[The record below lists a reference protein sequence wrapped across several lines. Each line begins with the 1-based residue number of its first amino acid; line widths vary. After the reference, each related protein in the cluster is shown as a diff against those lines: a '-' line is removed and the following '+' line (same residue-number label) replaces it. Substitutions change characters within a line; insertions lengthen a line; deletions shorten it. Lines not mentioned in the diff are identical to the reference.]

1 MKIRKYLFIAVLG
14 LTGLFRIGDGYS
26 QKLIQIIPDTIIYKQ
41 IDTTSLKIYIYKPIG
56 FEKRKNIPAVVFF
69 HGGGWNKGSA
79 KAFNRQAMYFASR
92 GMMAFSVQY
101 RVRDFNGTTPFDA
114 VEDAKSA
121 VRYVRAHAK
130 EHHINQNMI
139 AAGGGSVGGHIAA
152 ATGII
157 DGLEPAGEDLSL
169 SSKPN
174 ALLLFNPVID
184 NSKEGYGYRRMEGRY
199 KEISPLHNIRKG
211 APPTIFFLGSED
223 KLIPVSTAENYKS
236 RMEKVGS
243 RCDLFIYKGQS
254 HSFFNQREYLRVT
267 LYETDLFL
275 KSLGYLVGNPTI
287 YKQYPDQK

>member
-1 MKIRKYLFIAVLG
+1 MKIIKYLVIAVLG
-14 LTGLFRIGDGYS
+14 LINLFSFEDGYS
-26 QKLIQIIPDTIIYKQ
+26 QKLIRIIPDTIVYKQ
-41 IDTTSLKIYIYKPIG
+41 IDTTSLEIYIYKPIG
-56 FEKRKNIPAVVFF
+56 FEKGENIPAVVFF

-101 RVRDFNGTTPFDA
+101 RVRDFNGTTPFYA

-130 EHHINQNMI
+130 EYHINPDMI
-139 AAGGGSVGGHIAA
+139 SAGGGSAGGHIAA

-157 DGLEPAGEDLSL
+157 DGLEPAGEDLSV

-184 NSKEGYGYRRMEGRY
+184 NSKEGYGYQRMEDRY
-199 KEISPLHNIRKG
+199 KEISPLHNIKKG

-243 RCDLFIYKGQS
+243 RCDLFIYEGQP
-254 HSFFNQREYLRVT
+254 HSFFNRREYLRVT
-267 LYETDLFL
+267 LYETDNFL
-275 KSLGYLVGNPTI
+275 KSLGYLEGYPTI
-287 YKQYPDQK
+287 YEQYPDKK